1 MLAISLI
8 LITGC
13 EDQAQ
18 LDINTQTSSLELE
31 EVEIVQ
37 EGEKQIKEV
46 PAEKEVTQE
55 YTSETSEAMFQGYKV
70 IQVDGGVDKNN
81 VKDVIEAGANV
92 IVAGSAV
99 FGDGNIEENIKA
111 LRG

>member
-1 MLAISLI
+1 MGDKNLLHI
-8 LITGC
+8 L
-13 EDQAQ
+13 
-18 LDINTQTSSLELE
+18 LD
-31 EVEIVQ
+31 
-37 EGEKQIKEV
+37 KIKEV
-46 PAEKEVTQE
+46 KEM
-55 YTSETSEAMFQGYKV
+55 AIKANNHDIL

-81 VKDVIEAGANV
+81 VKDVIQAGANV